1 MNIKYKFSAKYL
13 FFIGAFLLILIV
25 FTYRFSIRE
34 GQTSGGESED
44 KCNPIAN
51 VLKGQNDEIIGELI
65 SDHVKN
71 SSFALDSYLPQLQA
85 IQEKFRNVS
94 SCLSIGTID
103 ISSENSFPVV
113 TIDDPVP
120 GTIKQTI
127 NYILPRGQT
136 GDKGDVGKSV
146 GADGLSG
153 KKGPNGARGPIGQNI
168 IPTNINKKIY

>member
-1 MNIKYKFSAKYL
+1 MNIKYKFSVKYL

-25 FTYRFSIRE
+25 FTHRFSTKE
-34 GQTSGGESED
+34 GQTSVGASED
-44 KCNPIAN
+44 KCNPKAN
-51 VLKGQNDEIIGELI
+51 VSKGQNDEIIGELI

-71 SSFALDSYLPQLQA
+71 SSSALDSYLPQLQA

-136 GDKGDVGKSV
+136 GDEGNAGPIP
-146 GADGLSG
+146 GADGIWG
-153 KKGPNGARGPIGQNI
+153 NKGTNGTRGPIGQNI
-168 IPTNINKKIY
+168 IPNNIKKNIY